1 MYYLEEAGMKITV
14 FLPIFKSITEIT
26 EIVKS
31 LYGYITL
38 ALQYIRI
45 VSFCWGYEGI
55 SAQVKISTGVTGQA
69 NNLLENVNQYI
80 RGI

>member
-14 FLPIFKSITEIT
+14 FLPIFKSIMEIT

-38 ALQYIRI
+38 ELRL
-45 VSFCWGYEGI
+45 VHTDCF
-55 SAQVKISTGVTGQA
+55 
-69 NNLLENVNQYI
+69 LLL
-80 RGI
+80 GL